1 LLQGRLT
8 ADALVAAVGPLLDP
22 DSDAARRQRD
32 GLAEVRHR
40 LGGPGASERVAQ
52 LAGELLAA

>member
-1 LLQGRLT
+1 
-8 ADALVAAVGPLLDP
+8 
-22 DSDAARRQRD
+22 
-32 GLAEVRHR
+32 VRHR